1 MSILQ
6 EYQEIR
12 SRIGEKRYEEI
23 CAFLDANPQYQLSD
37 VYYGKKVWDE
47 SVAWAVKTYGKSNAV
62 AADAANTEEVPF

>member
-12 SRIGEKRYEEI
+12 NRIGENRYNEI

-37 VYYGKKVWDE
+37 VYYSKKVWDE
-47 SVAWAVKTYGKSNAV
+47 SVAWAVETYGKSYAV
-62 AADAANTEEVPF
+62 SVVNTEETPF